1 MKLFA
6 GAAPSAPS
14 TARPR
19 VRWTAVLLLPL
30 MLTGCGQDGSGQA
43 PPGPQQTRTSTS
55 SPGED
60 PQTTATPAP
69 DGQWGAYPSQETACT
84 AVADDVFSL
93 AQLPPSLELSD
104 GSGGFGD
111 VRSRLDLAETKGP
124 PELRE
129 HYAELRRALQAYNA
143 TPTEPSASAAPS
155 NSTVPATAPSPT
167 ATREPS
173 EQLSQEVEQLLEHL
187 RAWLGRNCR

>member
-6 GAAPSAPS
+6 GAAPSAPF
-14 TARPR
+14 TPR
-19 VRWTAVLLLPL
+19 SRVHCAAVLLLPL
-30 MLTGCGQDGSGQA
+30 LLAGCGQNGSAEA

-55 SPGED
+55 SPGEN

-69 DGQWGAYPSQETACT
+69 GGQWGAYPSQEAACT

-129 HYAELRRALQAYNA
+129 HYADLRQALEAYNRS
-143 TPTEPSASAAPS
+143 PTSPNENVEPSSSAAP
-155 NSTVPATAPSPT
+155 TRTPSPRGT
-167 ATREPS
+167 QDPS
-173 EQLSQEVEQLLEHL
+173 EQLSQEIEQLLEHL